1 VQQQSPF
8 IRLSLED
15 SSGSAAGVNAWVR
28 PDSTVAEAESGAATL
43 TSVVGPLSDAV
54 IISRHIVY
62 RGAEDPRPTAPG
74 LAPSSGAG
82 VFVFTCEAPDSYA
95 IVVVPGIRADLLG
108 PAGPGAG
115 ILIDLAAP
123 DVVAFADLLISG
135 IYCNPFGVQLLTL
148 DSAFYQWRP

>member
-1 VQQQSPF
+1 
-8 IRLSLED
+8 
-15 SSGSAAGVNAWVR
+15 
-28 PDSTVAEAESGAATL
+28 
-43 TSVVGPLSDAV
+43 
-54 IISRHIVY
+54 
-62 RGAEDPRPTAPG
+62 
-74 LAPSSGAG
+74 
-82 VFVFTCEAPDSYA
+82 
-95 IVVVPGIRADLLG
+95 LG